1 MAAYTFPSVPG
12 SYVVGDTVQFNYSGA
27 VQTWSA
33 SNSSR
38 VKIELWGA
46 RGGYG
51 YDTPGS
57 GGYAYGEYLT
67 SNGSTLNV
75 YVGGIGGDAYQV
87 RNSSTLVSGA
97 GYNGGG
103 ERGHAVSGSVLHAG
117 AGGGGATDVRRTGT
131 ALSDRILIAGGGG
144 GSGTRNVQLTARSD
158 GGAGGGGGFL
168 SQNGNPGYTSSARGI
183 GLGGTQSAGGSG
195 GVSNSGSSIS
205 GASGTLGT
213 GGKGGDD
220 SMFYTGASADYNY
233 SGPGGGGGYYGG
245 GGGGGGGIDGRGNA
259 GAGGGSGFI
268 NTSLITKF
276 GGESGVR
283 FDNGLAIITILA
295 T

>member
-1 MAAYTFPSVPG
+1 MAAYTFPTVPG

-33 SNSSR
+33 SNSTR
-38 VKIELWGA
+38 IKIELWGA

-51 YDTPGS
+51 WDTPGS
-57 GGYAYGEYLT
+57 GGYSYGQYLT
-67 SNGSTLNV
+67 SNGSTLNF
-75 YVGGIGGDAYQV
+75 YVGGVGGDGYQV

-103 ERGHAVSGSVLHAG
+103 ERGHAVSGTILHAG

-144 GSGTRNVQLTARSD
+144 GSGTRNVALTARSD
-158 GGAGGGGGFL
+158 GGAGAGIGFM
-168 SQNGNPGYTSSARGI
+168 SQNGNTGFTSSSRGY
-183 GLGGTQSAGGSG
+183 GTGGTQSAGGTG
-195 GVSNSGSSIS
+195 GVSNSGSSTA
-205 GASGTLGT
+205 GASGTLGV

-220 SMFYTGASADYNY
+220 NMSYTGASADYNY

-245 GGGGGGGIDGRGNA
+245 GGGGGGGIDGRGNG
-259 GAGGGSGFI
+259 GAGGGSGYV
-268 NTSLITKF
+268 NQTYITMF
-276 GGESGVR
+276 GGESGIR
-283 FDNGLAIITILA
+283 FDNGLAIITVLA
-295 T
+295 I

>member
-1 MAAYTFPSVPG
+1 MAAYTFPSVPF
-12 SYVVGDTVQFNYSGA
+12 SYAVGDTIQFNYSGSQ
-27 VQTWSA
+27 QTWSA
-33 SNSSR
+33 SNATR
-38 VKIELWGA
+38 IKIELWGA

-57 GGYAYGEYLT
+57 GGYTYGEYLI
-67 SNGSTLNV
+67 SNGSTIYV
-75 YVGGIGGDAYQV
+75 TVGGIGGDAYQV

-103 ERGHAVSGSVLHAG
+103 ERGHAVSGTILHAG
-117 AGGGGATDVRRTGT
+117 AGGGGATHVSHMSGPKM
-131 ALSDRILIAGGGG
+131 LVAGGGG
-144 GSGTRNVQLTARSD
+144 GSGTRNVALTSGSF

-168 SQNGNPGYTSSARGI
+168 SQDGNPGYTSSSRGF
-183 GLGGTQSAGGSG
+183 GNGGTQSAGGTG
-195 GVSNSGSSIS
+195 GVSNSGSSVA
-205 GASGTLGT
+205 GAQGTLGV

-245 GGGGGGGIDGRGNA
+245 GGGGGGGIDGRGNG
-259 GAGGGSGFI
+259 GAGGGSGYI
-268 NTSLITKF
+268 NTTFITKF

-295 T
+295 

>member
-12 SYVVGDTVQFNYSGA
+12 SYVVGDTVTFNYSGA
-27 VQTWSA
+27 QQTWSA
-33 SNSSR
+33 SNATR
-38 VKIELWGA
+38 IKIELWGA

-51 YDTPGS
+51 WDTPGS
-57 GGYAYGEYLT
+57 GGYTYGEYLT
-67 SNGSTLNV
+67 SNGSTIYVN
-75 YVGGIGGDAYQV
+75 VGGIGGDAYQV

-97 GYNGGG
+97 GFNGGG
-103 ERGHAVSGSVLHAG
+103 ERGHGVSGTVLHAG
-117 AGGGGATDVRRTGT
+117 AGGGGATDVRHMTGPKM
-131 ALSDRILIAGGGG
+131 LVAGGGG

-183 GLGGTQSAGGSG
+183 GFGGTQSAGGAG
-195 GVSNSGSSIS
+195 GVSTSGSSVA
-205 GASGTLGT
+205 GAAGTLGT

-220 SMFYTGASADYNY
+220 SMFYTSAGADYNY
-233 SGPGGGGGYYGG
+233 AGPGGGGGYYGG

-259 GAGGGSGFI
+259 GAGGGSGYI
-268 NTSLITKF
+268 NTTFITKF

-295 T
+295 V